1 MAAHEVSKETQSR
14 LESENG
20 KIAMSDVVKVNLREV
35 LLETWA
41 QFSDELTA
49 TPLPHFSESVFRYMF
64 VRTLLKRYPTVRCE
78 TEWNRIDLMFIDS
91 QGPSVIEFKFYVHN
105 RHRDLQG
112 VQRQWK
118 GGAGEMNFSEFC
130 GCVKKLADLDQ
141 TAWGRDSGN
150 AIKNRY
156 LILAYTN
163 TPEHQ
168 GEKSYRHWYDRL
180 ELPEPIKSRANVR
193 RLVRLKD
200 TVCPATKHKMRCS
213 LFGIQPK

>member
-1 MAAHEVSKETQSR
+1 M
-14 LESENG
+14 
-20 KIAMSDVVKVNLREV
+20 
-35 LLETWA
+35 ETWA
-41 QFSDELTA
+41 QFSDELTT
-49 TPLPHFSESVFRYMF
+49 TPLPHFSESVFRFLF
-64 VRTLLKRYPTVRCE
+64 VRTLLRRYPTVRCQ

-112 VQRQWK
+112 VQRNWK
-118 GGAGEMNFSEFC
+118 GGAGKKNFGEFC
-130 GCVKKLADLDQ
+130 KCIKKLAALDNK
-141 TAWGRDSGN
+141 AWGRDSGK
-150 AIKNRY
+150 AIRNRY

-163 TPEHQ
+163 TPELQ

-180 ELPEPIKSRANVR
+180 ELPEPIKSQAIVK

>member
-1 MAAHEVSKETQSR
+1 MSPDNVAREVQCR
-14 LESENG
+14 LETVSA
-20 KIAMSDVVKVNLREV
+20 KPIMSTDTKVNLKEV

-41 QFSDELTA
+41 QFSDELTD
-49 TPLPHFSESVFRYMF
+49 TPLPHFSESVFRFMF
-64 VRTLLKRYPTVRCE
+64 VRTLLRRYPAVRCE

-105 RHRDLQG
+105 LHRDLQG
-112 VQRQWK
+112 VRRHWK
-118 GGAGEMNFSEFC
+118 GGAGEKNFSEFC
-130 GCVKKLADLDQ
+130 GCMKKLMDLDQ
-141 TAWGRDSGN
+141 TTWGSDSGK
-150 AIKNRY
+150 AIRNRY

-180 ELPEPIKSRANVR
+180 DLPEPIKSQANVK

-200 TVCPATKHKMRCS
+200 TVCPKTKHKMRCS

>member
-1 MAAHEVSKETQSR
+1 LKPSNASKDAQSCQDMK
-14 LESENG
+14 SG
-20 KIAMSDVVKVNLREV
+20 KPVMSNDAKVNLREV

-41 QFSDELTA
+41 QFSDELTD
-49 TPLPHFSESVFRYMF
+49 TPLPHFSESVFRFMF
-64 VRTLLKRYPTVRCE
+64 VRTLLRRYQEVRCE

-112 VQRQWK
+112 VCRHWK
-118 GGAGEMNFSEFC
+118 GGAGDRNFREFC
-130 GCVKKLADLDQ
+130 KCIKDLVDLDH
-141 TAWGRDSGN
+141 ASWGRDSGK

-163 TPEHQ
+163 THEHQ

-180 ELPEPIKSRANVR
+180 ELPEPIKAQANVK

-200 TVCPATKHKMRCS
+200 TVCAATKHKMRCS